1 LNGYQLNS
9 IFDYVLLILGGAM
22 GLVLGSLSTW
32 VQYNLLPILIICI
45 SFVVLVT
52 LRFWTKI
59 TPFEK
64 KLKEFEI

>member
-1 LNGYQLNS
+1 MNGYQLNS